1 MKKTNRNTKFNI
13 NCRNL
18 ADTISRR
25 IKINLKKDKM
35 SLPNNKDNNWSK
47 LKPRKVAQVWQRW
60 CYFLHSFA
68 K

>member
-1 MKKTNRNTKFNI
+1 
-13 NCRNL
+13 
-18 ADTISRR
+18 
-25 IKINLKKDKM
+25 M

-47 LKPRKVAQVWQRW
+47 LKPRKVAQVWQKW